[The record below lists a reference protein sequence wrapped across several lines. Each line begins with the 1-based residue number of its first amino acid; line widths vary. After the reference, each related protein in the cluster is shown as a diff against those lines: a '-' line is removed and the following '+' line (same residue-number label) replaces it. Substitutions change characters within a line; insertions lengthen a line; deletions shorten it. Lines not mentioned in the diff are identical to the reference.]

1 MITEQLK
8 LQIKQQW
15 ESGELVDSIYQD
27 HGRFAP
33 VFLHVFKVEY
43 FHPMSGEFIE
53 KYYGAEVQCY
63 LDDLDG
69 VTFEDIKNDIRR
81 LKKVMIESWEY
92 DDET

>member
-15 ESGELVDSIYQD
+15 ENGELVDSVYQYD
-27 HGRFAP
+27 GNFDP

-53 KYYGAEVQCY
+53 DHYGVEVQCH
-63 LDDLDG
+63 LEGLDG
-69 VTFEDIKNDIRR
+69 IYFEDIEDDIRR

-92 DDET
+92 DDE